1 MTREAG
7 GIVADVKGLAA
18 TGVRAVRTRLELL
31 AIEVS
36 EEKEWALRFL
46 AITVTSLYLA
56 SFGLLLAVLAL
67 AAWVDPE
74 HRPAV
79 LAGFALVFLVAGGSG
94 IAFILNGAS
103 RRNPPLAD
111 TIAVLKG
118 DEKAL
123 RDGLGA
129 TGD

>member
-1 MTREAG
+1 MAQA

-46 AITVTSLYLA
+46 AIAVTSLYLA

-67 AAWVDPE
+67 AAWVDAE
-74 HRPAV
+74 HRPLV
-79 LAGFALVFLVAGGSG
+79 LAGSALVFLVAGAGG
-94 IAFILNGAS
+94 IAFIVNGAS
-103 RRNPPLAD
+103 RRHPPLAD

-123 RDGLGA
+123 REGLGA

>member
-1 MTREAG
+1 MAREAA

-46 AITVTSLYLA
+46 AIAVTSLYLA
-56 SFGLLLAVLAL
+56 SFGLLLAVFAL
-67 AAWVDPE
+67 AAWVDAE

-79 LAGFALVFLVAGGSG
+79 LAGSALVFLVAGAVG
-94 IAFILNGAS
+94 IAFIVNGAN

-123 RDGLGA
+123 REGLGA

>member
-1 MTREAG
+1 MTREPA

-36 EEKEWALRFL
+36 EEKEWAIRFL
-46 AITVTSLYLA
+46 ALAVTSLFLA
-56 SFGLLLAVLAL
+56 SFGLLLAILAL
-67 AAWVDPE
+67 AAWAAPE
-74 HRPAV
+74 NRPAI
-79 LAGFALVFLVAGGSG
+79 LGGFALAFLIAGAGG
-94 IAFILNGAS
+94 IAFIADAAQ
-103 RRNPPLAD
+103 RREPPLAD

-123 RDGLGA
+123 REGLGA